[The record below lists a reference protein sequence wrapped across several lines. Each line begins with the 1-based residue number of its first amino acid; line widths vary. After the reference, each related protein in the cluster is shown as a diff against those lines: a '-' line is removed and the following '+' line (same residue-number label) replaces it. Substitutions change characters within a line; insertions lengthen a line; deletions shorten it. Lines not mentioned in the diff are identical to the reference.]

1 MTEAATRPRRD
12 AGRAGRAGRTPARV
26 RTSPQ
31 RLVSA
36 RHLAVFTTL
45 GAGCV
50 ALFLATLVWG
60 SVSIPVNEVVAI
72 LTGQEA
78 SRGTWTAI
86 VLDLRLP
93 RAVTAVLAGSAMAL
107 AGLAMQTLFRN
118 ALAEPYVLGVTAG
131 AGVGVGL
138 VLLPQGATAG
148 LGATLL
154 TAVAPL
160 QGLGV
165 VGAAAAGAFA
175 VLLVM
180 SAVAARVQNTVIVL
194 VAGMMFGAF
203 LTAITN
209 VLVYF
214 ARPEAVVAFTH
225 WQFGSF
231 QGVRTGQLP
240 VLAGLVVLGALI
252 LAMSTKQLNASLL
265 GERYAQS
272 MGMSVRRFRITA
284 MAGTALLAGA
294 VTAYAGPIAFLGIA
308 APHLARG
315 LLGTTDHRLLIPGSA
330 LVGAAIALAAGLF
343 AQLPGTDAV
352 LPLNAA
358 LALLGAPVVLRVLL
372 RINRTGGG
380 FSV

>member
-1 MTEAATRPRRD
+1 MPG
-12 AGRAGRAGRTPARV
+12 AGRPAAGTTDG
-26 RTSPQ
+26 Q
-31 RLVSA
+31 RLVGP
-36 RHLAVFTTL
+36 RQVVVFGCLA
-45 GAGCV
+45 AGCV
-50 ALFLATLVWG
+50 GAFLATLAWG
-60 SVSIPVNEVVAI
+60 SVSIPLGEVVGI
-72 LTGQEA
+72 LSGQDA
-78 SRGTWTAI
+78 GRDTWTSI
-86 VLDLRLP
+86 VMDLRLP
-93 RAVTAVLAGSAMAL
+93 RAITAVLAGAAMAL

-131 AGVGVGL
+131 ASVGVGL

-148 LGATLL
+148 LSATLL
-154 TAVAPL
+154 AAVAPL

-165 VGAAAAGAFA
+165 VGAAAAGAFS

-180 SAVAARVQNTVIVL
+180 SAIAARVQNTVIVL

-214 ARPEAVVAFTH
+214 ARPEAVVAFTA

-231 QGVRTGQLP
+231 QGVRTAQLP
-240 VLAGLVVLGALI
+240 ILGGLVVLGVLI
-252 LAMSTKQLNASLL
+252 LVVSTKQLNASLL

-272 MGMSVRRFRITA
+272 MGMSVRRFRLTA
-284 MAGTALLAGA
+284 MASTALLAGA

-315 LLGTTDHRLLIPGSA
+315 LFGTTDHRLLIPGSA
-330 LVGAAIALAAGLF
+330 LVGAVIALIAGIF
-343 AQLPGTDAV
+343 AQLPGTDTV

-358 LALLGAPVVLRVLL
+358 LALIGAPVVLRVLL
-372 RINRTGGG
+372 RINRNGGG